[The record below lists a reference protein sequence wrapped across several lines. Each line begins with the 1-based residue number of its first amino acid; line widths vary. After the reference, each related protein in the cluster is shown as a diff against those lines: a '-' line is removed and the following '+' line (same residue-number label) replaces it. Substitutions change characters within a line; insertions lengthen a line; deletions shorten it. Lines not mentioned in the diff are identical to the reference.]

1 MRGALVHAGRL
12 AHAGLACAGHVGT
25 LGGQGTLAH
34 AMDVIT
40 YGTGRASQGDMV
52 FRNSV
57 VVWVRGRGRLRILDD
72 SDLI

>member
-1 MRGALVHAGRL
+1 VCGARW
-12 AHAGLACAGHVGT
+12 HV
-25 LGGQGTLAH
+25 QGTLAD
-34 AMDVIT
+34 AVDVIT